1 MQHWILRCK
10 HCNKEYTYCT
20 YGNGSEYGTEEGCS
34 QEYCAECQKAIDD
47 ALSTIPKK
55 FEPRLKEIDN
65 TDLFP
70 IFDKLKKKQDE
81 KILAAQWPS
90 VIRLEPEETDF
101 DIVETYY
108 YKNNLYKV
116 KYYND
121 CPDDKHIYVSTE
133 YDLIDNSFTDKK
145 WRYTH
150 EDSYDIQ
157 RNCMKS
163 MCQMLK
169 EVEPMNMAEPSGEF
183 FFMEPMWNVEIKDSE
198 N

>member
-1 MQHWILRCK
+1 MTAFKRLKTMQHWILRCK
-10 HCNKEYTYCT
+10 HCNREYTYCT
-20 YGNGSEYGTEEGCS
+20 YGNGEQYGTEEGCS
-34 QEYCAECQKAIDD
+34 QDYCAECQKAIDE
-47 ALSTIPKK
+47 ALSTIQKK

-65 TDLFP
+65 PDLFQ
-70 IFDKLKKKQDE
+70 IFDELKKKQDE

-121 CPDDKHIYVSTE
+121 RPDDKHIYASFE
-133 YDLIDNSFTDKK
+133 YDLINNRFTDKK
-145 WRYTH
+145 WRYSH

-163 MCQMLK
+163 MCQMFK
-169 EVEPMNMAEPSGEF
+169 SVKPMNLAEPNGGF
-183 FFMEPMWNVEIKDSE
+183 FYMGL
-198 N
+198 

>member
-1 MQHWILRCK
+1 MEHWILRCK
-10 HCNKEYTYCT
+10 HCNREYTYCT
-20 YGNGSEYGTEEGCS
+20 YGNGEQYGTEEGCS
-34 QEYCAECQKAIDD
+34 QDYCAECQKAIDE
-47 ALSTIPKK
+47 ALSTIQKK

-65 TDLFP
+65 PDLFQ
-70 IFDKLKKKQDE
+70 IFDELKKKQGE
-81 KILAAQWPS
+81 KIVAVQWPS

-121 CPDDKHIYVSTE
+121 RPDDKHIYASFE
-133 YDLIDNSFTDKK
+133 YDLINNRFTDKK
-145 WRYTH
+145 WRYSH

-157 RNCMKS
+157 RICMKS

-169 EVEPMNMAEPSGEF
+169 SVEPMNLAEPNGEF
-183 FFMEPMWNVEIKDSE
+183 FYMDLI
-198 N
+198 